1 MAGTR
6 KLDVLTITQAR
17 KAFQRAKFILERRQK
32 AVEAAGSIADAAQLA
47 KVTQALLEAK
57 IIVDLK
63 RNALLLSMIKT
74 QQQLSEAQAEQERDV
89 QPSTS
94 QVQQQI
100 AVHEVP
106 GDASVP
112 LSAAQSASLNP
123 QDLRH
128 RLSAKEPVVAV
139 TVPDLRATLTERKN
153 KESSLNG
160 VAREKSLVVRA
171 PFTQQEE
178 VSLRREDSSGA
189 RPGSCS
195 RRDSKEERKSQ
206 SHTRIPSSS
215 RSSPLA
221 RQHRS
226 DRSSR
231 QSQKER
237 EPRSNSQR
245 CRSSLS
251 RSSRDHRHPSPHRSE
266 SKRPRLEPLRD
277 PLTSSSPPDKGVKD
291 HWDSAHEDEDILNI
305 H

>member
-1 MAGTR
+1 M
-6 KLDVLTITQAR
+6 DVLTITQAR

-32 AVEAAGSIADAAQLA
+32 AVEAAESIADAVQLA

-106 GDASVP
+106 GNAPVP
-112 LSAAQSASLNP
+112 LSAAQSASLKP

-139 TVPDLRATLTERKN
+139 TAPDLRATLTERKN
-153 KESSLNG
+153 KEPSLGG
-160 VAREKSLVVRA
+160 VEREKSLVVRA

-189 RPGSCS
+189 RPGSRS
-195 RRDSKEERKSQ
+195 RHDS
-206 SHTRIPSSS
+206 IPSSS
-215 RSSPLA
+215 RSSPPA

-226 DRSSR
+226 ERSSR

-245 CRSSLS
+245 YHPS
-251 RSSRDHRHPSPHRSE
+251 RSRLSRDHRHPSSHCSE

-277 PLTSSSPPDKGVKD
+277 PLTSSSPQDKGVKD